1 MKAKPVQIPSECCR
15 HFECTKKKEK
25 NFFFSHFVIFGVGL
39 KLKYI
44 LMMKY
49 EVNILESFL
58 FCQSRKN
65 HIYIYIY
72 IYIVNKV
79 VLFIS

>member
-15 HFECTKKKEK
+15 HFECTKKKRK
-25 NFFFSHFVIFGVGL
+25 KLFFSYFVIFGVGL

-58 FCQSRKN
+58 FCQSRKI
-65 HIYIYIY
+65 IYIYIY
-72 IYIVNKV
+72 IDNKV